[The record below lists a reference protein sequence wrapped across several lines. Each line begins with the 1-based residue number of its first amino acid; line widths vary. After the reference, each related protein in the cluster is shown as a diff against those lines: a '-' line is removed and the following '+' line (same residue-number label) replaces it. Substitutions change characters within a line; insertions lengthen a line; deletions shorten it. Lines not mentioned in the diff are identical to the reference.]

1 MFRSNKTVKSEL
13 IFDSNCSTI
22 EIITKLKEQ
31 FEDFREISIEITKNG
46 YSKFG
51 YPFNYK
57 IIFYH
62 DLYLDT
68 TKIEQYDTNR

>member
-1 MFRSNKTVKSEL
+1 MVKRTIKSEI

-22 EIITKLKEQ
+22 EVIEKLKNQ
-31 FEDFREISIEITKNG
+31 FDDFREIYIEIKENE

-57 IIFYH
+57 VVFYH
-62 DLYLDT
+62 DSWVDL
-68 TKIEQYDTNR
+68 TKIEH

>member
-1 MFRSNKTVKSEL
+1 MFRSKQTIKSEL

-31 FEDFREISIEITKNG
+31 FEEFREISIEITENE

-51 YPFNYK
+51 YPFKYK

-62 DLYLDT
+62 DLFLDT
-68 TKIEQYDTNR
+68 TKIE